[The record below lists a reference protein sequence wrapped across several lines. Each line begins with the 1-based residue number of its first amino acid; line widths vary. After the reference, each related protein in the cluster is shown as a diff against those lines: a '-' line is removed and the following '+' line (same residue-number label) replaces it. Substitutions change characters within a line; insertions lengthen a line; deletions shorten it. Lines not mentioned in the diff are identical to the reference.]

1 MLRLALTGP
10 HGVGK
15 TTLITVLARRIS
27 ERGRVIACREAP
39 RLIADQV
46 GDPLFFRREN
56 NQLSRQALIFLEH
69 VMEERRAAADADVVL
84 SDRTLVDHL
93 AYTEALFPYSV
104 DTPEV
109 RTYRRLA
116 MESLAFYDA
125 IFQLPIEF
133 APVDDGVREA
143 DLAFQQQIGD
153 TITALYAA
161 AGVKPLIVRGS
172 VAERAAQIEHHL
184 ASLFPR

>member
-15 TTLITVLARRIS
+15 TTLIKALAPRLAP
-27 ERGRVIACREAP
+27 RGRVTVCREAP
-39 RLIADQV
+39 RLIAEKL

-56 NQLSRQALIFLEH
+56 NRLSRQALIFLEH
-69 VMEERRAAADADVVL
+69 VMEERRAAAAADIVL

-93 AYTEALFPYSV
+93 AYTQALFPDSR
-104 DTPEV
+104 DDPEV

-116 MESLAFYDA
+116 FESLDYYGA

-153 TITALYAA
+153 TITALYAE
-161 AGVKPLIVRGS
+161 AGVKPVIISGS
-172 VAERAAQIEHHL
+172 VAERAVQIEQHL
-184 ASLFPR
+184 AVLTLR